1 MGVIL
6 DCVLDQENEEVS
18 LILGNQLKWRVRG
31 ILLIIY
37 YHTVKGKKLH
47 SCVKGR
53 ACSFSINDISE

>member
-31 ILLIIY
+31 ILLVIY
-37 YHTVKGKKLH
+37 YHTVKGK
-47 SCVKGR
+47 SSTAV
-53 ACSFSINDISE
+53 